1 MSKRWVCDTWKKWVH
16 KNFTC
21 VHVHLLGHLGSRA
34 AEPERER
41 AAPAAVAKSTASTAS
56 GIAGWKVDPN
66 PRNLR
71 RRAHAAAACDGR
83 PLVLTQLLAPLVP
96 YAEGVRVRKH
106 GVAAAL
112 IRDIARAPP
121 LPPTPAAAPAS
132 APPALSTI
140 VCDAAAKPASPS
152 REPWPRS
159 TSTKRI
165 SRPRFELG
173 TFR

>member
-112 IRDIARAPP
+112 RREG
-121 LPPTPAAAPAS
+121 TAAPTNTGSGTRERTARTLDDCMRRCREAS
-132 APPALSTI
+132 VT
-140 VCDAAAKPASPS
+140 
-152 REPWPRS
+152 E
-159 TSTKRI
+159 
-165 SRPRFELG
+165 
-173 TFR
+173 

>member
-112 IRDIARAPP
+112 IREG
-121 LPPTPAAAPAS
+121 TAAPTNAGSGTRERTARTLDDCMRRCREAS
-132 APPALSTI
+132 VT
-140 VCDAAAKPASPS
+140 
-152 REPWPRS
+152 E
-159 TSTKRI
+159 
-165 SRPRFELG
+165 
-173 TFR
+173 

>member
-1 MSKRWVCDTWKKWVH
+1 M
-16 KNFTC
+16 
-21 VHVHLLGHLGSRA
+21 HLLGHLGSRA

-112 IRDIARAPP
+112 RREG
-121 LPPTPAAAPAS
+121 TAAPTNTGSGTRERTARTLDDCMRRCREAS
-132 APPALSTI
+132 VT
-140 VCDAAAKPASPS
+140 
-152 REPWPRS
+152 E
-159 TSTKRI
+159 
-165 SRPRFELG
+165 
-173 TFR
+173 